1 MKKLISIFLILTLCC
16 LPAFSKTK
24 DKTTNK
30 DVPTKGYM
38 GTLPD
43 ITEKF
48 DKSRPAA
55 STPVFEAQEGFT
67 DPNELKPVPR
77 DNPAFINVI
86 LKSDRTSRYINDI
99 NEVIPLLENVITCIE
114 EDADVQIFVA
124 KANFLDLNVDYIRQK
139 YTGEPESYYASFKAL
154 MDVNLHTQ
162 AIATMRAEAIVYSRY
177 LAYSGSGSI
186 YNPQNI
192 SQQLEYL
199 KEELLS
205 ALITLKEAE

>member
-16 LPAFSKTK
+16 LPVFSKTN
-24 DKTTNK
+24 DKTANK
-30 DVPTKGYM
+30 DVANKGYL

-43 ITEKF
+43 ITNKF
-48 DKSRPAA
+48 DKSRQAV

-67 DPNELKPVPR
+67 DPKELKPVPR

-86 LKSDRTSRYINDI
+86 LKSDRTSRYLNDI
-99 NEVIPLLENVITCIE
+99 NEVIPLLENMVTCIE
-114 EDADVQIFVA
+114 DEADVQVFVA

-139 YTGEPESYYASFKAL
+139 YTGEPESYYESFKAL

-162 AIATMRAEAIVYSRY
+162 AIATMRAEAVVYSRY

>member
-16 LPAFSKTK
+16 LPVFSKTN
-24 DKTTNK
+24 DKTANK
-30 DVPTKGYM
+30 DVENKGYL

-43 ITEKF
+43 ITNKF
-48 DKSRPAA
+48 DKSRQAV

-67 DPNELKPVPR
+67 DPKELKPVPR

-86 LKSDRTSRYINDI
+86 LKSDRTSRYLNDI
-99 NEVIPLLENVITCIE
+99 NEVIPLLENVVTCIE
-114 EDADVQIFVA
+114 EEADVQVFVA

-139 YTGEPESYYASFKAL
+139 YTGEPESYYPSFKAL

-162 AIATMRAEAIVYSRY
+162 AIATMRAEAVVYSRY
-177 LAYSGSGSI
+177 LAYSASGSI

-199 KEELLS
+199 KEELIS

>member
-1 MKKLISIFLILTLCC
+1 MKKLISIFLILTVFCMPVL
-16 LPAFSKTK
+16 SKTN
-24 DKTTNK
+24 DKTSNK
-30 DVPTKGYM
+30 DVAAKGYM

-43 ITEKF
+43 ITDKF
-48 DKSRPAA
+48 DKSRPAV
-55 STPVFEAQEGFT
+55 STPIFEAQEGFT
-67 DPNELKPVPR
+67 DPKELKPVPR

-86 LKSDRTSRYINDI
+86 LKRDKTSRYLNDI
-99 NEVIPLLENVITCIE
+99 NEVIPFLENMVTCIE
-114 EDADVQIFVA
+114 EEAPVQVFVA
-124 KANFLDLNVDYIRQK
+124 KANALKLNVDHIRLK

-162 AIATMRAEAIVYSRY
+162 SVAVMRAEAVIYSRY
-177 LAYSGSGSI
+177 LAYSASGSI
-186 YNPQNI
+186 YNPENI